1 MLSIQ
6 SINSNPIFAPLG
18 HEEEF
23 KQRIFLENFQRCMTI
38 REFQKT
44 AGLEIK
50 KKLTE
55 TPSAKA
61 FKEGTD
67 IYCKDSIKEHGSV
80 LLLNRFIDDRQLK
93 LLAPLY
99 HYKTGKIINKR
110 KYEVKHALNYY
121 QHLVFYGKKHY
132 SEIEGNG
139 FQDKETIYKVSR
151 QLRRIGWN
159 RFWSHIYNDMKARSW
174 EKIANEILNYDL
186 WHIKPSMKFKQLPK
200 FEGL

>member
-23 KQRIFLENFQRCMTI
+23 NQRIFLENFQRCMTI

-61 FKEGTD
+61 FKEGTKK
-67 IYCKDSIKEHGSV
+67 YPNIKEHGAV
-80 LLLNRFIDDRQLK
+80 TILRRFIDDRQLK
-93 LLAPLY
+93 MLAPLY
-99 HYKTGKIINKR
+99 HYKTGRLIRKR
-110 KYEVKHALNYY
+110 MYEVKHILRFY
-121 QHLVFYGKKHY
+121 QHIMFYESKHY
-132 SEIEGNG
+132 NEFEDNG
-139 FQDKETIYKVSR
+139 YQDKEKLYKISR

-159 RFWSHIYNDMKARSW
+159 RFWAHIYEHGMGW
-174 EKIANEILNYDL
+174 EYHGNAILNFDHWYL
-186 WHIKPSMKFKQLPK
+186 KVANYKQIPK
-200 FEGL
+200 FLGM

>member
-23 KQRIFLENFQRCMTI
+23 KQRIFLENFQKCMTI

-61 FKEGTD
+61 FKEGTKKFTD
-67 IYCKDSIKEHGSV
+67 IKKHGAFIV
-80 LLLNRFIDDRQLK
+80 LSRFIDDRQLN
-93 LLAPLY
+93 LLHDLW
-99 HYKTGKIINKR
+99 HYKTGRPINKR
-110 KYEVKHALNYY
+110 MYEVKHALKYY
-121 QHLVFYGKKHY
+121 QHIMYYERKHY
-132 SEIEGNG
+132 SEIHHLGNG
-139 FQDKETIYKVSR
+139 YLDKDTIYKVSR

-159 RFWSHIYNDMKARSW
+159 RFWSHIYQDMKARSW
-174 EKIANEILNYDL
+174 EKIADKILNYDL
-186 WHIKPSMKFKQLPK
+186 WHIKPSMKFKQIPK